1 MGLRNAT
8 KLLKNRKKFRW
19 RNRKYKVRTLNLFK
33 KSDPLGGKNQ
43 AKGIV
48 TEKIQKEAEQ
58 KFRSKEQELLEKL
71 NNYQSKLE
79 NIQKG
84 SGEDEKNTLLTKEE
98 TLEIDKFKE
107 EMIFV
112 RSELR
117 KVHNALRKDIEKLD
131 STLKFFNIFLVPIL
145 LVIISVVLSFIERR
159 KRHQKHIV
167 RETN

>member
-1 MGLRNAT
+1 M
-8 KLLKNRKKFRW
+8 
-19 RNRKYKVRTLNLFK
+19 
-33 KSDPLGGKNQ
+33 
-43 AKGIV
+43 
-48 TEKIQKEAEQ
+48 
-58 KFRSKEQELLEKL
+58 
-71 NNYQSKLE
+71 E

-117 KVHNALRKDIEKLD
+117 KVQNALRKDIEKLD
-131 STLKFFNIFLVPIL
+131 STLKFFNIFFVPIL
-145 LVIISVVLSFIERR
+145 LIIISLVLGFIERR
-159 KRHQKHIV
+159 KRHQKYIV